1 MEAWTTIRYLAAQGM
16 GIRAI
21 CRELSVSRKAVRRAL
36 RTEGVPKYARPARPN
51 PKLEPY
57 EAQIRELY
65 FRDHLIGSRIVRE
78 VRKVGYRGSTSALYA
93 YLKRLRTAVPSSKAT
108 ERFETEPGQQAQ
120 FDWSPY
126 TIELGGELTRVIVF
140 GMTLGY
146 SRRKHY
152 TASLDETQASI
163 FEAVEA
169 CLRHF
174 GGAPKELLVDNAKAF
189 VLDANPAHFRWN
201 PQFLELCGHY
211 RLKPRACRPY
221 RARTK
226 GKVERPFFYLE
237 EQFIK
242 GTRFSSF
249 AHFLGEL
256 AVFERDD
263 LDQQIH
269 STTQERPIER
279 FRAELPALT
288 PLPEQR
294 FVGTLALSRKV
305 SWDCLVSYRGCRYS
319 VPATQAGKLVW
330 LLPSRGTH
338 LLILDA
344 RRAVLVE
351 HQVSAT
357 KGTIVM
363 LEEHYA
369 PLRRGT
375 AKTYAVL
382 AEQFLA
388 RFPHQAAFL
397 EGLVAQHKLSPAA
410 PLRAIVELAT
420 LYDTASLERAFALA
434 HEYTTYSPGFVRGL
448 LESADPSAIDPA
460 SVAPPASGQAATAP
474 PGPGLPSERPLPAT
488 TVQAD
493 LRPYQALLEVAR

>member
-1 MEAWTTIRYLAAQGM
+1 M
-16 GIRAI
+16 
-21 CRELSVSRKAVRRAL
+21 
-36 RTEGVPKYARPARPN
+36 PK
-51 PKLEPY
+51 
-57 EAQIRELY
+57 
-65 FRDHLIGSRIVRE
+65 
-78 VRKVGYRGSTSALYA
+78 
-93 YLKRLRTAVPSSKAT
+93 
-108 ERFETEPGQQAQ
+108 
-120 FDWSPY
+120 
-126 TIELGGELTRVIVF
+126 
-140 GMTLGY
+140 
-146 SRRKHY
+146 
-152 TASLDETQASI
+152 
-163 FEAVEA
+163 
-169 CLRHF
+169 
-174 GGAPKELLVDNAKAF
+174 
-189 VLDANPAHFRWN
+189 
-201 PQFLELCGHY
+201 
-211 RLKPRACRPY
+211 
-221 RARTK
+221 
-226 GKVERPFFYLE
+226 
-237 EQFIK
+237 
-242 GTRFSSF
+242 
-249 AHFLGEL
+249 
-256 AVFERDD
+256 D

-448 LESADPSAIDPA
+448 LESADPSAIAPA
-460 SVAPPASGQAATAP
+460 SAALPASGQPATDP
-474 PGPGLPSERPLPAT
+474 PGPGLPTERLLPAT
-488 TVQAD
+488 AVQAD

>member
-1 MEAWTTIRYLAAQGM
+1 LLSVEAWTTIRYLHAQGV

-21 CRELSVSRKAVRRAL
+21 CREVGVSRKAVRRAL
-36 RTEGVPKYARPARPN
+36 RTEGVPGYRRTKRPN
-51 PKLEPY
+51 PKLAPF
-57 EAQIRELY
+57 EARIRELY
-65 FRDHLIGSRIVRE
+65 FREQLIGSRIVRE
-78 VRKVGYRGSTSALYA
+78 VRGQGYTGSASALYA
-93 YLKRLRTAVPSSKAT
+93 YLKGLRAALPSGKAT
-108 ERFETEPGQQAQ
+108 ERFETAPGQQGQ

-126 TIELGGELTRVIVF
+126 TVELGGELARVIVY
-140 GMTLGY
+140 GMALGY

-163 FEAVEA
+163 FEAVEG

-174 GGAPKELLVDNAKAF
+174 GGAPKALLVDNAKAF

-201 PQFLELCGHY
+201 PQFLELCGPY
-211 RLKPRACRPY
+211 RVKPRACRPY

-242 GTRFSSF
+242 GTRFDSF
-249 AHFLGEL
+249 QHFLQAL
-256 AVFERDD
+256 AAFERDD
-263 LDQQIH
+263 LDRRVH
-269 STTQERPIER
+269 GTTGERPIDR
-279 FRAELPALT
+279 FGAEAPHLT

-338 LLILDA
+338 LLVLDA
-344 RRAVLVE
+344 RRQVLVE
-351 HQVSAT
+351 HRLST
-357 KGTIVM
+357 KKGTITM

-369 PLRRGT
+369 PLRRTT
-375 AKTYAVL
+375 AKTYVVL

-388 RFPHQAAFL
+388 RFPQHAAFL
-397 EGLVAQHKLSPAA
+397 EGLVAQHKLNPADH
-410 PLRAIVELAT
+410 LRPIMELAT
-420 LYDTASLERAFALA
+420 LYDPTALEQAFVLA
-434 HEYTTYSPGFVRGL
+434 HEYTTYSHGFVRGL
-448 LESADPSAIDPA
+448 LESVERATAATPIAES
-460 SVAPPASGQAATAP
+460 APPDG
-474 PGPGLPSERPLPAT
+474 RPAPAT
-488 TVQAD
+488 SVRGD
-493 LRPYQALLEVAR
+493 LAPYQRLLEATR

>member
-1 MEAWTTIRYLAAQGM
+1 MEAWTTIRYLHAQGL
-16 GIRAI
+16 GIRAL

-36 RTEGVPKYARPARPN
+36 RTEGVPRYERPARPN
-51 PKLEPY
+51 PKLVPF
-57 EAQIRELY
+57 EARIRELY
-65 FRDHLIGSRIVRE
+65 FREHLIGSRILRE
-78 VRKVGYRGSTSALYA
+78 LRAQGYDGSASALYV
-93 YLKRLRTAVPSSKAT
+93 YLTRLRAAVPSTKAT
-108 ERFETEPGQQAQ
+108 ERFETPPGHQAQ

-126 TIELGGELTRVIVF
+126 TIELGGELTRVIVY

-211 RLKPRACRPY
+211 RMRPRACRVG
-221 RARTK
+221 RAQTK

-242 GTRFSSF
+242 GTRLASF
-249 AHFLGEL
+249 QDLLQAL
-256 AVFERDD
+256 AAFERDD
-263 LDQQIH
+263 LDARVH
-269 STTQERPIER
+269 STTRERPIDR
-279 FRAELPALT
+279 FEAEAPHLT
-288 PLPEQR
+288 PLPERR

-305 SWDCLVSYRGCRYS
+305 SWDCLVSFRGCRYS
-319 VPATQAGKLVW
+319 VPATAAGTLVW

-338 LLILDA
+338 LLVLDA
-344 RRAVLVE
+344 RREVLVE
-351 HQVSAT
+351 HRLSAT
-357 KGTIVM
+357 KGTITM
-363 LEEHYA
+363 LPEHYA

-375 AKTYAVL
+375 AKTYVVL

-388 RFPHQAAFL
+388 QFPQHAAFL
-397 EGLVAQHKLSPAA
+397 EGLVAQHRANPADH
-410 PLRAIVELAT
+410 LRGIMELAT
-420 LYDTASLERAFALA
+420 LYAPAELERAFALA
-434 HEYTTYSPGFVRGL
+434 HEHTTYSHGFVRGL
-448 LESADPSAIDPA
+448 LESADRPAVDGPAADLAVLAGRVLPAA
-460 SVAPPASGQAATAP
+460 SV
-474 PGPGLPSERPLPAT
+474 R
-488 TVQAD
+488 AD
-493 LRPYQALLEVAR
+493 LGRYQRLLEVSR

>member
-1 MEAWTTIRYLAAQGM
+1 MEAWTTIRYLQAQGL

-21 CRELSVSRKAVRRAL
+21 CRELGVSRKAVRRAL
-36 RTEGVPKYARPARPN
+36 RTEGAPRYRRPARPN
-51 PKLEPY
+51 PKLVPF
-57 EAQIRELY
+57 EARIRELY
-65 FRDHLIGSRIVRE
+65 FRERLIGSRIIRE
-78 VRKVGYRGSTSALYA
+78 LRAAGYTGSASAVYA
-93 YLKRLRTAVPSSKAT
+93 YLKGVRAAVPSGKAT
-108 ERFETEPGQQAQ
+108 ERFETGPGQQGQ

-126 TIELGGELTRVIVF
+126 TVELGGELTRVIVY

-152 TASLDETQASI
+152 TASLDETQPSI
-163 FEAVEA
+163 FEAVEG

-174 GGAPKELLVDNAKAF
+174 EGAPKELLVDNAKAF

-211 RLKPRACRPY
+211 RLKPRACQPY

-242 GTRFSSF
+242 GRCFASF
-249 AHFLGEL
+249 QHFLHAL
-256 AVFERDD
+256 AAFERDD
-263 LDQQIH
+263 LDRRVH
-269 STTQERPIER
+269 GTTRERPIDR
-279 FRAELPALT
+279 FAAEAPHLT

-338 LLILDA
+338 LLVLDA
-344 RRAVLVE
+344 RRAVLAE
-351 HQVSAT
+351 HRLSAT
-357 KGTIVM
+357 KGTITM

-369 PLRRGT
+369 PLRRT
-375 AKTYAVL
+375 AAKTYVVL

-388 RFPHQAAFL
+388 RFPQHAAFL
-397 EGLVAQHKLSPAA
+397 EGLVAQHKLNPADH
-410 PLRAIVELAT
+410 LRPIMELAT
-420 LYDTASLERAFALA
+420 LYDPAELEEAFALA
-434 HEYTTYSPGFVRGL
+434 HEYATYSHGFVRGL
-448 LESADPSAIDPA
+448 LESADRPTVGGPIADPA
-460 SVAPPASGQAATAP
+460 TPSGRA
-474 PGPGLPSERPLPAT
+474 LPAT
-488 TVQAD
+488 TVRGD
-493 LRPYQALLEVAR
+493 LAPYQRLLEVAR